1 MLVTHTWRE
10 IVSMLPRFRIM
21 AVSMQRL
28 QICIAR
34 IAMIPIDMVHL
45 DSVVMLEEQSTV
57 TTSASLRFEQPR
69 QFGTDHGMPSLSG
82 APVHPIAVIGTAIAL
97 DVDMPR
103 NRHVAVSPKARR
115 FRVGR

>member
-1 MLVTHTWRE
+1 
-10 IVSMLPRFRIM
+10 MLPRFRIM
-21 AVSMQRL
+21 AVSMERL
-28 QICIAR
+28 QVRIAR

-45 DSVVMLEEQSTV
+45 DAVIMLEEQPTV
-57 TTSASLRFEQPR
+57 TTSASLLFEQPR

-103 NRHVAVSPKARR
+103 NCHFAVSPKARR